1 MTYNAEYNMTY
12 HTVHTRRKCLTCR
25 TEDQEMNFSY
35 YIHHDVNMTYQ
46 TNDLSH
52 LCSWMGGVDE
62 YHLN

>member
-1 MTYNAEYNMTY
+1 
-12 HTVHTRRKCLTCR
+12 
-25 TEDQEMNFSY
+25 MNFSY
-35 YIHHDVNMTYQ
+35 YIHDINMTYQ